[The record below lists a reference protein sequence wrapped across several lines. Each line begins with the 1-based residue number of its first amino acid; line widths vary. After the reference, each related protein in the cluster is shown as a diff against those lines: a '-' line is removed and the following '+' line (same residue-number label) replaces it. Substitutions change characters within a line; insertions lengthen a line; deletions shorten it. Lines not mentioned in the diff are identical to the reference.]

1 MGIIWKKGLAGAL
14 IAAGLWANAGLCFA
28 GEQAS
33 VEQVYVNLPEITVYG
48 DGIQET
54 VLEGYLGQEN
64 LQMVSAEA
72 FSDTAE
78 PIYYYVLLDVSN
90 SMPESYFEA
99 VKQSISSFEATLG
112 ENDRMIL
119 YTFGEQVKLV
129 LDESHQRSETAAVLA
144 GIDNTDNKTLLFD
157 AVSQAAEYAD
167 QVPASVC
174 RRRILAVISDGEDFT
189 VGGTGAQEAQQNLLQ
204 KGLPAYAFAIADTAR
219 ENINSF
225 GEFARMSGG
234 KLTVFDAQQASA
246 VLENFHHERME
257 TGVLELRADSNV
269 ASNRM
274 ETFALK
280 LQDNRSLT
288 KEVMVSRHIPDQQAP
303 IIQNLELTEEGQ
315 LKLTFSEPVQGAENA
330 AGYAVVCG
338 EYQAVVI
345 GVSVSQEQEN
355 TMILTFDGEL
365 KPGTYTVR
373 CNGITD
379 ISMEKNSVSNTM
391 EFAAEEPSVGEKLLL
406 AAKEWYWAVLALA
419 AVILAAA
426 GWAGYRKIKKGRG
439 VLYVDGKP
447 VMASDVEVHHHVEI
461 QDEEGLDFQVQVR
474 VKGGPREEMNLRMKD
489 SFIVGRS
496 QICNLYFDDKR
507 MSRQHFVLEWD
518 GEGMY
523 VTDLDTTNGTLV
535 NDVKITKRRRL
546 NPGDKV
552 SAGSVDMVIRW

>member
-1 MGIIWKKGLAGAL
+1 MGIMWKKGLAGAL
-14 IAAGLWANAGLCFA
+14 TAAGLWANVGLCFA
-28 GEQAS
+28 GEPAS
-33 VEQVYVNLPEITVYG
+33 VEQVYVNLPEVTVYG
-48 DGIQET
+48 DGIQEA

-64 LQMVSAEA
+64 LQLVSAEA

-78 PIYYYVLLDVSN
+78 PVYYYVLLDVSN

-129 LDESHQRSETAAVLA
+129 LDENHLRSETAAVLA

-189 VGGTGAQEAQQNLLQ
+189 VGGTGVQEAQQNLVQ
-204 KGLPAYAFAIADTAR
+204 KGLPVYAFAIADTAR

-234 KLTVFDAQQASA
+234 QLTVFDARQASA
-246 VLENFHHERME
+246 VLENFHHQRME

-269 ASNRM
+269 ASNRL
-274 ETFALK
+274 ETFSLK
-280 LQDNRSLT
+280 LKDNRNLT
-288 KEVMVSRHIPDQQAP
+288 KEVMAARHIPDQQAP
-303 IIQNLELTEEGQ
+303 VIQNPELTEDGQ

-330 AGYAVVCG
+330 AGYAVACG
-338 EYQAVVI
+338 EYQAVVT

-355 TMILTFDGEL
+355 TMILTFDREL
-365 KPGTYTVR
+365 KPGTYTVS

-379 ISMEKNSVSNTM
+379 ISMEKNSVSNTV
-391 EFAAEEPSVGEKLLL
+391 EFVAEEPSVGEKLLL
-406 AAKEWYWAVLALA
+406 AVKEWYWAVLALA
-419 AVILAAA
+419 AVLLAAA

-447 VMASDVEVHHHVEI
+447 VMASDVEVHRHVEI

-535 NDVKITKRRRL
+535 NDVKITKKRRL